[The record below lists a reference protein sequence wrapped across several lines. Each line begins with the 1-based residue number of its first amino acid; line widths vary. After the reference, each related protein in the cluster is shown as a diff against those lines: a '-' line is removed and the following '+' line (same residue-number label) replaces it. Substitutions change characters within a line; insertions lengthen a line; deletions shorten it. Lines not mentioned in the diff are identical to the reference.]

1 MTAREMRLAR
11 RLYLAAVEKG
21 LESPWD
27 WAVQRVREGRDIAA
41 KREAE
46 RKG

>member
-11 RLYLAAVEKG
+11 RLYLAAVDKG

-27 WAVQRVREGRDIAA
+27 WAVRRVREGREIARKA
-41 KREAE
+41 AEQRE
-46 RKG
+46 G